1 MRVSAHTK
9 SRYVD
14 LVELTSGFALR
25 VGAFVVIVT
34 AAYLIYAALGG
45 SAKEAAKMTPADR
58 AEFVRGVQLLVTA
71 LTWASGVVVASVV
84 VRLPNDESVG
94 QFLSLIG
101 ALLFFAS
108 PAAFGYFAGGAG
120 ASGNSVLASIVNGFR
135 TVGAMALVAG
145 MVLVVRDAILR
156 IWAGVSDKRIEA
168 RCWGDEDELRK
179 KPRRPKLYG
188 SCWDMSFCR
197 GFVRRVCP
205 AWEEKRA
212 CWRMKV
218 GCYCDEKTILTAMT
232 SMGSDNE
239 HVRGIM
245 YSLGLNQPRD
255 SLLNARQRR
264 ARCRR
269 CMIYAEHQRQ
279 KYRILSPL
287 VFPAVGLVMYV
298 FYERIY
304 AWLWVVLEKT
314 DKFIRVLTLKVDTV
328 YSFADDGRVL
338 TILAMVWLGV
348 ILLSYAIRTLE
359 YLVFELQV

>member
-9 SRYVD
+9 SRFVD
-14 LVELTSGFALR
+14 LVERTSGLAIR
-25 VGAFVVIVT
+25 AGAFVVIVT
-34 AAYLIYAALGG
+34 AAYLLYAVLGG
-45 SAKEAAKMTPADR
+45 SVRDAAKMMPADR
-58 AEFVRGVQLLVTA
+58 AEFVRGVQLLVMA
-71 LTWASGVVVASVV
+71 LTWGSAAVVASVA

-94 QFLSLIG
+94 QYLSLVG

-108 PAAFGYFAGGAG
+108 PAAFGYLVGGTV
-120 ASGNSVLASIVNGFR
+120 ASGDSTLASIVNAFR
-135 TVGAMALVAG
+135 TVGAVALVPG
-145 MVLVVRDAILR
+145 MVLVVRDLILR
-156 IWAGVSDKRIEA
+156 MWSGVSRKRVEG

-197 GFVRRVCP
+197 SFVRRVCP

-218 GCYCDEKTILTAMT
+218 GCYCDEKTILMAMT
-232 SMGSDNE
+232 NMGADNE

-245 YSLGLNQPRD
+245 YSLGLNQPRE

-287 VFPAVGLVMYV
+287 MFPAVGLVMYL
-298 FYERIY
+298 FHEAIY
-304 AWLWVVLEKT
+304 GGLWAVLEKT
-314 DKFIRVLTLKVDTV
+314 DRFIRVLALKADAA

-338 TILAMVWLGV
+338 TVLAMVWLAI
-348 ILLSYAIRTLE
+348 ILLSYAIKTLE